1 MIYKNISAC
10 KKTFYG
16 VVFNPGDI
24 KEVPGYVNDRQM
36 IVESS
41 LPDKKEAKEINA
53 STKKSNSVKSSNVK
67 ATSALTDKDEAESKS
82 IKEEENG

>member
-41 LPDKKEAKEINA
+41 LPNKKEAKEINA
-53 STKKSNSVKSSNVK
+53 STKKSNSVKSNNVK
-67 ATSALTDKDEAESKS
+67 AAALTDNDEAESKS

>member
-24 KEVPGYVNDRQM
+24 KEVPGYINDRQM

-53 STKKSNSVKSSNVK
+53 STKKSNSVKSNTAEDRV
-67 ATSALTDKDEAESKS
+67 SANDEAESKS
-82 IKEEENG
+82 IKEEEHG